1 MQWNTVRYLR
11 SDDFLD
17 DRAAS
22 VALARPPP
30 RPVGFPRP
38 QGVNQVDAARIDSLF
53 GKIGIGVA
61 LAVFLGVNYFWSDFA
76 SLLQSMGWR
85 DLSESIAAAKQRKL
99 VAAVLAFAAL
109 VPVLILQVVLKRRA
123 LARDAAGDAEPGSPE
138 AD

>member
-1 MQWNTVRYLR
+1 M
-11 SDDFLD
+11 
-17 DRAAS
+17 
-22 VALARPPP
+22 
-30 RPVGFPRP
+30 
-38 QGVNQVDAARIDSLF
+38 DAAKIDSLF

-61 LAVFLGVNYFWSDFA
+61 LAVFLGVNFFWSDFA
-76 SLLQSMGWR
+76 SLLESMGWR

-123 LARDAAGDAEPGSPE
+123 LARDAAEDAEPGSPE